1 MINLNCNQIFY
12 HATSQFFLQY
22 AFIASHH
29 VSLSNLLLRTLKKK
43 VVCHENKQYTINKS
57 STCLMFG
64 IYLLI
69 IWYSR
74 TYHGMLSIN
83 SHVKY
88 ITSDSYYIG
97 FTNFGEIWNF
107 KTHMVIFLFCSD
119 YIYIYARPLFQWL
132 LVELLVH
139 IMFKKIRII
148 FGFSFIIIKI
158 QRALP
163 CYRQS
168 LIEWRV

>member
-97 FTNFGEIWNF
+97 FTNFGEI
-107 KTHMVIFLFCSD
+107 
-119 YIYIYARPLFQWL
+119 
-132 LVELLVH
+132 
-139 IMFKKIRII
+139 
-148 FGFSFIIIKI
+148 
-158 QRALP
+158 
-163 CYRQS
+163 
-168 LIEWRV
+168 